1 MSDIIIFFKLQLEK
15 FRENKNFI
23 IPYVVSLLF
32 LSHVFFYFG
41 MLYHAN
47 ADVKEKLSVSR
58 SELET
63 ATEELNRINTELNKK
78 KSLYDDFIKYSGTK
92 EYKEN
97 ELEILKETVS
107 SLDEE
112 IQDKQT
118 ELDRLTTEVITIKN
132 ERVFS
137 AGMYIVG
144 TDIDAGTYDIQLIS
158 GSGNFFAR
166 GSCYVNEIFG
176 TRRENYIQEYKNMRI
191 SNGDEIEIRG
201 NLKVKLLLK

>member
-15 FRENKNFI
+15 FRENKSFI
-23 IPYVVSLLF
+23 ITYVVSLLF

-63 ATEELNRINTELNKK
+63 ATEELNRINTELNEK

-107 SLDEE
+107 SLDKE

-132 ERVFS
+132 ERIFS
-137 AGMYIVG
+137 AGTYIVG
-144 TDIDAGTYDIQLIS
+144 TDIDAGTYDVQLVS
-158 GSGNFFAR
+158 GHGNFFAS
-166 GSCYVNEIFG
+166 GSRSVNEMFG
-176 TRRENYIQEYKNMRI
+176 TDSDYYIQEYKNMCV

-201 NLKVKLLLK
+201 SLKIKLLLK